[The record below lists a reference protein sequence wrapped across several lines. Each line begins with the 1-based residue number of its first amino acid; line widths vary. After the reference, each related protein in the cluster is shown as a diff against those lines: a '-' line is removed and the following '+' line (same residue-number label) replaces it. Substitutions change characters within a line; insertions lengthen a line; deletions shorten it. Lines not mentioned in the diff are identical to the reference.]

1 MRLKYFN
8 PGSKNIAFP
17 KSQIPN
23 SVIDVSIVEKST
35 LLLMDMLGLAK
46 IGTWEFDLNN
56 GLVTGCPLFKKLFG
70 LQDLQIIDYRNVLN
84 KIPRQQR
91 WDFKQAIA
99 KTAAGN
105 LLNTELPVGRHQQ
118 TWLKITGKLFQSN
131 EDNTNKM
138 AGIVEDI
145 TEIKLKESAKNNM
158 ISYLS
163 HELKSPLTT
172 LKLYI
177 QRSVILAREHGQD
190 VIADFLIKADDQVTS
205 MNTLTDTYLDKAAI
219 DNGGFKLNISQFD
232 ITELITNIIA
242 DLEFQ
247 HADYQFEHRMPLEL
261 ILQADRTK
269 IGQAITNLVKNA
281 IKYSSSNSKITVQCI
296 RQADF
301 ALVIVKD
308 RGIGI
313 EQHNIKKLFTRFYRV
328 NAPATR
334 GINGYGIGL
343 HLVKN
348 IINAHNG
355 QITVTSNPNIGSEFL
370 FTLPLENIAGNA
382 VHQ

>member
-46 IGTWEFDLNN
+46 IGTWEFDLDN

-145 TEIKLKESAKNNM
+145 TEIKLKESVKNNM

-261 ILQADRTK
+261 IIQADRTK

-355 QITVTSNPNIGSEFL
+355 QIMVTSNPNIGSEFL